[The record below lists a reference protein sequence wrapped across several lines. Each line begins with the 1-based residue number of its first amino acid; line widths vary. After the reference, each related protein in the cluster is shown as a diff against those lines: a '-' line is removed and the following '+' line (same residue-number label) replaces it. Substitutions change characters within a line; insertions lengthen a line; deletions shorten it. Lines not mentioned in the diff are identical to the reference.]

1 METVRP
7 SAVIRWIGYSCV
19 LWVLIASAA
28 MMLTSCA
35 GKPLAPTTVAAVE
48 QSATLTTQAADAYV
62 VTANP
67 DAATRATI
75 AKASNDLHAAVVS
88 LEAAPA
94 NAPLDLTA
102 FNAALAAL
110 AAAGVPVKAPA
121 Q

>member
-1 METVRP
+1 M
-7 SAVIRWIGYSCV
+7 
-19 LWVLIASAA
+19 
-28 MMLTSCA
+28 
-35 GKPLAPTTVAAVE
+35 
-48 QSATLTTQAADAYV
+48 
-62 VTANP
+62 TANP

-75 AKASNDLHAAVVS
+75 AKASDDLHAAVVS

-94 NAPLDLTA
+94 GAPLDLTA